1 MSSFGKMSGSGT
13 AKVVLISGA
22 NRGIGLGLVRELI
35 RRGGCSVVAT
45 CRSPS
50 ASGASDLREL
60 LESNGQGWDCCQAT
74 NQRQTT
80 SVVGLTILIILGWFS
95 LRNVASFCSFAALSE
110 EVASEKECYINGNNK
125 HNF

>member
-95 LRNVASFCSFAALSE
+95 RRNVASFCSFAPLSE
-110 EVASEKECYINGNNK
+110 EVAAEEE
-125 HNF
+125 

>member
-1 MSSFGKMSGSGT
+1 MSGSGT

-80 SVVGLTILIILGWFS
+80 SVVGLKILITL
-95 LRNVASFCSFAALSE
+95 NTA
-110 EVASEKECYINGNNK
+110 
-125 HNF
+125 